1 MKPSSRQAAVTTGL
15 ALALCLAPMT
25 ARPALGWNP
34 TKPITIVIPYA
45 RGGADVIGRF
55 VQSVVEKYLFC
66 EQPLVVINK
75 EGGSGSV
82 GMKYLIDQRGDGHYF
97 MISLSSAVT
106 TPLMTDLGFTWRD
119 CTPVCRLALDRHA
132 LCLSTKKYPDV
143 YSLDQF
149 IRLARKMSARGA
161 PLQVGGTGIN
171 QEDEIVTL
179 MLEKAAGIDLKY
191 IPATNGQ
198 KVAREVAAGSL
209 DASVNNPS
217 EFLGYVLS
225 GEMRLIVAFDKKRV
239 MGYINVPTMPELGY
253 PDATYRMLRGIF
265 MPPDVDPGAVRYMT
279 ELFRKVIATPEWR
292 DFQAK
297 IMLDGSEPL
306 FGEEFGK
313 WLEGYEA
320 LHVKYLK
327 GGEFKEN

>member
-1 MKPSSRQAAVTTGL
+1 MKFPETGAALIAAVVSF
-15 ALALCLAPMT
+15 LCLAPLT
-25 ARPALGWNP
+25 ARPAQAWNP

-55 VQSVVEKYLFC
+55 IQSVVAQHNLC
-66 EQPLVVINK
+66 EQPLVVVNK

-82 GMKYLIDQRGDGHYF
+82 GMKYLIDQRGDGHFF
-97 MISLSSAVT
+97 MISLSSAIT
-106 TPLMTDLGFTWRD
+106 TPLTADLGFSWRD

-132 LCLSTKKYPDV
+132 LCLSTKKHPDIH
-143 YSLDQF
+143 SLDQF
-149 IRLARKMSARGA
+149 ITLAREMSARGT

-179 MLEKAAGIDLKY
+179 MLEKAVSIDLEY
-191 IPATNGQ
+191 IPVTNGQ
-198 KVAREVAAGSL
+198 KVARDVADGLL

-225 GEMRLIVAFDKKRV
+225 GDMRLIVSFDRKRV

-265 MPPDVDPGAVRYMT
+265 MPPDVDPGAVQFVT
-279 ELFRKVIATPEWR
+279 GLVRKVIATPEWK
-292 DFQAK
+292 DFQGK

-306 FGEEFGK
+306 FGEEFRK

-320 LHVKYLK
+320 LHVEYLK
-327 GGEFKEN
+327 GGGLKKD